1 MRKNIITIITAFLLL
16 IMLGVKTEAAGNS
29 VNQVF
34 DPAGL
39 LSDSE
44 IENLKTRT
52 ADLKDKYKMNFVIV
66 TTDYAEGKEA
76 RDYADDFYMD
86 NGFYDNGEK
95 GGVLFLIDM
104 DNREVRLSTAGDMIY
119 YLTDERI
126 EWIIDA
132 GYDDLVDGLYYNCLY
147 SMIVNTESYM
157 EQGIPSGQ
165 YTYDEET
172 GKIKVYRSIT
182 ATEAVIALIGA
193 LAAAGIVCGIIVA
206 KYRFRLGTYKYPV
219 RDKSRIHLTVQNDR
233 FVNQVV
239 TTRRIP
245 KDPPPSSGH
254 GGGGS
259 GRSTTHTSSG
269 GGNFGG
275 GGRKF

>member
-1 MRKNIITIITAFLLL
+1 MRKNIMKVMTAFLLL
-16 IMLGVKTEAAGNS
+16 ILLGVKTEAAETS
-29 VNQVF
+29 VSQVF
-34 DPAGL
+34 DQADL

-44 IENLKTRT
+44 IADLETRT
-52 ADLKDKYKMNFVIV
+52 AELKEQYKMNFVVV
-66 TTDYAEGKEA
+66 TTDDAEGESVRA
-76 RDYADDFYMD
+76 YADDFYME
-86 NGFYDNGEK
+86 NGFYNNGEN

-104 DNREVRLSTAGDMIY
+104 DNREVALSTAGDMIY

-126 EWIIDA
+126 DWVIDA
-132 GYDDLVDGLYYNCLY
+132 GYDDLAEGHYHNCLY
-147 SMIVNTESYM
+147 SMIENTRSYL
-157 EQGIPSGQ
+157 EQGIPSNQ

-172 GKIKVYRSIT
+172 GKIKKYRSIT
-182 ATEAVIALIGA
+182 VTEAVIALAGA
-193 LAAAGIVCGIIVA
+193 LAAAGIVCGFIVA
-206 KYRFRLGTYKYPV
+206 KYRFRLGTYKYSV

-254 GGGGS
+254 GGSS

-269 GGNFGG
+269 GGTFGG
-275 GGRKF
+275 GSRKF